1 MGPVDPGRGERAT
14 GPMKKVTKKHSSEFK
29 AKVALSAVRE
39 QETVPQLARRY
50 GVHPNQIYKWKKVLL
65 DRAAQA
71 FVSDAGPGGSATDS
85 KVTDELYAK
94 IGQLTV
100 ERDFLANACGR

>member
-1 MGPVDPGRGERAT
+1 MGTVDPGGGERET
-14 GPMKKVTKKHSSEFK
+14 VPMKKVTKKHSPEFK
-29 AKVALSAVRE
+29 AKVALSALRE

-50 GVHPNQIYKWKKVLL
+50 AVHPNQIYKWKKVLL
-65 DRAAQA
+65 DRAAQV
-71 FVSDAGPGGSATDS
+71 FTTEPGTTVSTADG

>member
-1 MGPVDPGRGERAT
+1 
-14 GPMKKVTKKHSSEFK
+14 MKKVTKKHSPEFK

-39 QETVPQLARRY
+39 QETTPQLARRY

-65 DRAAQA
+65 DRAEQVFTSELGTRASEADGQ
-71 FVSDAGPGGSATDS
+71 
-85 KVTDELYAK
+85 VTEELYAK

>member
-1 MGPVDPGRGERAT
+1 
-14 GPMKKVTKKHSSEFK
+14 MKKITKKHSPEFK

-39 QETVPQLARRY
+39 EETIPQLARRY
-50 GVHPNQIYKWKKVLL
+50 GVHPNQIYKWKKILL
-65 DRAAQA
+65 ERAARIFTSELGRSFSGNEGQIA
-71 FVSDAGPGGSATDS
+71 E
-85 KVTDELYAK
+85 ELYAK

>member
-1 MGPVDPGRGERAT
+1 
-14 GPMKKVTKKHSSEFK
+14 MKKVTKKHSPEFK
-29 AKVALSAVRE
+29 AKVALSAMRE

-50 GVHPNQIYKWKKVLL
+50 GVHPNQIYKWKKMLL

-71 FVSDAGPGGSATDS
+71 FVSDPGPGALGTDG

-100 ERDFLANACGR
+100 ERDFLVKACGR